1 MTRER
6 TDSYEEIKE
15 QQGLGHE
22 LTLFNDDINSFDFV
36 IDTLVDVCGHDPISA
51 EQCALVAHFNG
62 KCVIREGDSDELE
75 PIGKEMTDRGLSISI
90 N

>member
-1 MTRER
+1 MARER

-22 LTLFNDDINSFDFV
+22 LTLFNDEINSFDFV
-36 IDTLVDVCGHDPISA
+36 IDTLVEVCGHDPISA
-51 EQCALVAHFNG
+51 EQCTLVAHYNG
-62 KCVIREGDSDELE
+62 KCVVREGGSDELE

-90 N
+90 S

>member
-1 MTRER
+1 MPREQ

-15 QQGLGHE
+15 QQGKEHE
-22 LTLFNDDINSFDFV
+22 LILFNDDINSFDFV

-62 KCVIREGDSDELE
+62 KCVIKEGGADELE